1 MRWLLSGSPWLL
13 VVPGRVHAVP
23 SWSCFSVVLS
33 VRLGSTL
40 SPCSLS
46 LFYLSTAVV
55 SIFLLLVLLTLP
67 DAGALCWLPRAVC
80 RGRPLSRGS
89 RRCTVCECVVRRRK
103 PRGACSGL
111 PAERRGVWLHSRI
124 RRLTRLTFAWRRC
137 GRSLPPPQRSARAR
151 MPREDVALPPPR
163 PRGRIYEA
171 ARMLHASARFKAH
184 AGEYLRGLPPQV
196 GLIPTPFKQRR
207 QLLLYYC

>member
-13 VVPGRVHAVP
+13 VVPGRLHAVP

-46 LFYLSTAVV
+46 LFYLLQPLFLSSSYLLFSFNPPGRRGAVQAAACAA
-55 SIFLLLVLLTLP
+55 
-67 DAGALCWLPRAVC
+67 DD
-80 RGRPLSRGS
+80 LSRAARGG
-89 RRCTVCECVVRRRK
+89 TVCVVRRRK

-124 RRLTRLTFAWRRC
+124 RRLTRLTFAWLAMRSFVAPPAALCARSHAAG
-137 GRSLPPPQRSARAR
+137 GRGAAASTTTRSH
-151 MPREDVALPPPR
+151 L
-163 PRGRIYEA
+163 
-171 ARMLHASARFKAH
+171 
-184 AGEYLRGLPPQV
+184 
-196 GLIPTPFKQRR
+196 
-207 QLLLYYC
+207 

>member
-13 VVPGRVHAVP
+13 VVPGRLHAVP

-46 LFYLSTAVV
+46 LFYLLQPLFLSSSYLFFSFNPPGRRGAVQAAACAA
-55 SIFLLLVLLTLP
+55 
-67 DAGALCWLPRAVC
+67 DD
-80 RGRPLSRGS
+80 LSRAARGG
-89 RRCTVCECVVRRRK
+89 TVCVVRRRK

-124 RRLTRLTFAWRRC
+124 RRLTRLTFVFQRC

-163 PRGRIYEA
+163 PRGRIYGA